1 MQILFQNRKLQ
12 TSLLLTLF
20 ALSFCLRCP
29 NALIEGRFWAEEGCT
44 FFHNA
49 ATLPPLKALFTSFGG
64 YLNITTNAATLIA
77 YWSVPLRYAPY
88 VTTFIGLLFQLC
100 PLFLLLTA
108 KDPWL
113 DTFKVRILAT
123 LVLLLIPPS
132 SELSL
137 QSLHIQFQLAL
148 SCAIIA
154 ALETQNNYQRWFR
167 LCILFLA
174 PLSGLLVISLLPVF
188 GLRVIIDKTW
198 LRFEQFLILAF
209 GSFLQYC
216 FFYVHLDARG
226 YEFSFINLLTILF
239 SRNILIPFIGLHHF
253 SDHITKILYDA
264 RLHENIPYFA
274 CIIPVII
281 LAFAIYLIIK
291 YPKTRFV
298 IWFIISGLI
307 LLSTC
312 VYGVLGNSINM
323 ITAYAGERYIFCS
336 QALFG
341 LAILYFSVQLPFPKQ
356 RKITNVILGWLLII
370 GVFNFSHPQDNTTQ
384 GHNWS
389 QEVTSWERD
398 HHHVLKV
405 WPSGWLMIL
414 P

>member
-1 MQILFQNRKLQ
+1 MQILLQNRKLQ
-12 TSLLLTLF
+12 TGLLLTLF

-29 NALIEGRFWAEEGCT
+29 NALIEGRFVAEEGCT

-49 ATLPPLKALFTSFGG
+49 ATLSPLKALFTSFGG

-77 YWSVPLRYAPY
+77 YWVVPLRYAPY

-113 DTFKVRILAT
+113 DTFKVRVLAT

-137 QSLHIQFQLAL
+137 QSLHIQFQLVL
-148 SCAIIA
+148 SCAIIV

-167 LCILFLA
+167 LCVLFLS

-188 GLRVIIDKTW
+188 ALRVIVDKTW
-198 LRFEQFLILAF
+198 LRFEQFLTLTF

-216 FFYVHLDARG
+216 FFYIHLDARS
-226 YEFSFINLLTILF
+226 YEFSFVNLLTILF
-239 SRNILIPFIGLHHF
+239 SRNILVPFIGLHRF
-253 SDHITKILYDA
+253 SNRITRMLYDI
-264 RLHENIPYFA
+264 RLHENIPYLA
-274 CIIPVII
+274 CVIPIII
-281 LAFAIYLIIK
+281 LAFAIYLIIQ
-291 YPKTRFV
+291 YPKARSAF
-298 IWFIISGLI
+298 WFILSGLI
-307 LLSTC
+307 LLSVC
-312 VYGVLGNSINM
+312 IYGALGGSINIIM
-323 ITAYAGERYIFCS
+323 AYAGERYIFCS

-341 LAILYFSVQLPFPKQ
+341 LALLYFSVQLPFPKQ
-356 RKITNVILGWLLII
+356 RKIANVILGWLLIM
-370 GVFNFSHPQDNTTQ
+370 GVFNFSHPPDNTIK
-384 GHNWS
+384 GRNWP
-389 QEVTSWERD
+389 QEVKSWQQD
-398 HHHVLKV
+398 HHHALEV
-405 WPSGWLMIL
+405 WPSGWFMIL